1 MCDVCVSCV
10 CGEADD
16 ECVMQVMGVSCVY
29 ILCE

>member
-1 MCDVCVSCV
+1 MCDVMGVSCV

-29 ILCE
+29 TW